1 MTPDIN
7 IIVTTINQWTKVIA
21 TLRTVSEAP
30 EQIGDQYLYLGNVNP
45 STEGTEYCFR
55 NLKIEKGN
63 KATDWTPAPEDMAT
77 TGDIEMVQDN
87 IDDVANRV
95 TKSESE
101 IVQLSDSIS
110 MLVTDENGQ
119 SMMEQTSD
127 GWTFNI
133 GAIQNQIDVASE
145 NITGIEKDVAETSNL
160 LSKTNDLLNDV
171 TQKTAYINMATDDSG
186 NPCIE
191 LGKQG
196 NPFKLRITNTS
207 IDFMQ
212 DSMRIAYITNRQLY
226 IEKSVVT
233 DEMKIGST
241 SGFIWRK
248 RANGNMG
255 LRWEDE

>member
-1 MTPDIN
+1 
-7 IIVTTINQWTKVIA
+7 
-21 TLRTVSEAP
+21 
-30 EQIGDQYLYLGNVNP
+30 
-45 STEGTEYCFR
+45 
-55 NLKIEKGN
+55 
-63 KATDWTPAPEDMAT
+63 
-77 TGDIEMVQDN
+77 
-87 IDDVANRV
+87 
-95 TKSESE
+95 
-101 IVQLSDSIS
+101 

-133 GAIQNQIDVASE
+133 GAIQNQIDAASE

-186 NPCIE
+186 APCIE

-212 DSMRIAYITNRQLY
+212 DNMRIAYITNRQLY